1 MMFKNSGK
9 LILKE
14 EVTEAEDVDPLV
26 DDGVCCCPYD
36 AVVDEEE
43 EEEEEKEK
51 EEEEDDD
58 DKDEE
63 DEEDEDEE
71 DEEDEP
77 LSGADP
83 SYRRE

>member
-1 MMFKNSGK
+1 VLK

-14 EVTEAEDVDPLV
+14 ERTEVEDADPLV
-26 DDGVCCCPYD
+26 DDGVCCCPDD
-36 AVVDEEE
+36 AVVV
-43 EEEEEKEK
+43 K

-58 DKDEE
+58 DDDK
-63 DEEDEDEE
+63 EDEDEE
-71 DEEDEP
+71 DKQ